1 MATRPLSSYRN
12 AHGVRRNSRARASKP
27 RVENYQLNVVTA
39 DVPDLVQSVGGWLVD
54 RTLAGWEV
62 NVLVTDLR
70 GVLPLQVLGARPVG
84 LEAGLISLIRRR
96 NRAAGLAVAANLLTK
111 HENLHWDV
119 RSIVR
124 SGLTEVALWGGAWP
138 ASLAGPADSVD
149 YRISAAAR
157 HFKSHALA
165 AAGITDVAVAT
176 TERLVR
182 GGYRSPNSYLFPIR

>member
-1 MATRPLSSYRN
+1 MATRSLSSYQN
-12 AHGVRRNSRARASKP
+12 PPGARRNFRARASKP
-27 RVENYQLNVVTA
+27 RQVNYRLNVVTA

-96 NRAAGLAVAANLLTK
+96 NRAAGLAVDANLLAK
-111 HENLHWDV
+111 HESLHRDV
-119 RSIVR
+119 RWIVR
-124 SGLTEVALWGGAWP
+124 SGLTEVALWGGGWP

-157 HFKSHALA
+157 HFKRHALA

-176 TERLVR
+176 TESLVR
-182 GGYRSPNSYLFPIR
+182 GGYRPPNSYMLPIR